1 MISRG
6 DLLHFVIPKKSFYHF
21 VKGHSRQYKR
31 VKRWVSKQ
39 DFKVATE
46 SHFINL
52 SSTLCFKAQ
61 STRLLIPALLC
72 SLCRQQLLFTMTSLS
87 VSTNFTL
94 YPNATFLRFQYPNR
108 PQRIT
113 FPKTTQIWCSAAG
126 QPRRQQR
133 QPKKK
138 KTVTDGEK
146 GVDPVGFL
154 TKFGISHKQ
163 FAQFLRERYIKL
175 THSQSIDHKTC

>member
-1 MISRG
+1 MGVQTRFQG
-6 DLLHFVIPKKSFYHF
+6 
-21 VKGHSRQYKR
+21 GHRI
-31 VKRWVSKQ
+31 
-39 DFKVATE
+39 

-52 SSTLCFKAQ
+52 FFFFFWQDFINLSSSLLQ
-61 STRLLIPALLC
+61 SSQYPPSYPCTSLLSALL
-72 SLCRQQLLFTMTSLS
+72 SLSQQLFTMTSLS
-87 VSTNFTL
+87 VSTKFTL
-94 YPNATFLRFQYPNR
+94 YPNATFLQFQYPNR

-113 FPKTTQIWCSAAG
+113 FPKKTKIGCSAAG
-126 QPRRQQR
+126 QPQRQQR

-138 KTVTDGEK
+138 KTVTGGEK

-175 THSQSIDHKTC
+175 THSQLIDHKTCKSLKLWYTKKLP